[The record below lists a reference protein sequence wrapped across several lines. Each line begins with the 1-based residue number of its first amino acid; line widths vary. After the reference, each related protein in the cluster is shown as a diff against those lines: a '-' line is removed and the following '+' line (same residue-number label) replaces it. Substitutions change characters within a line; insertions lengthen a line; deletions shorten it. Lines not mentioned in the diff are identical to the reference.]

1 VEVIHGYGRD
11 FRSFLS
17 LFNNF
22 MYLPSV
28 QPFNHPE
35 IYINGDVHIDPQAI
49 LAPGII
55 LQAAPN
61 SRIVIR
67 AGACLGMGTVLN
79 AYQGT
84 IEIEAGAVLGSGV
97 LIIGNCKI
105 GANACI
111 GTATT
116 VLDTKI
122 ESMTMI
128 PPGSLIGDGSRTF
141 VESDSDSS
149 LPTNE
154 KEIEEVAPVA
164 DNVVVKPEL
173 ETVANSEISPESKD
187 SVVIGE
193 VYINQLLL
201 TLFPEGKNLRKP
213 KN

>member
-1 VEVIHGYGRD
+1 MVVTSAPPCLYLTI
-11 FRSFLS
+11 
-17 LFNNF
+17 

-61 SRIVIR
+61 SRIVIK

-97 LIIGNCKI
+97 LIIGNCQI

-111 GTATT
+111 GTAST

-128 PPGSLIGDGSRTF
+128 PPGSLIGDESRTF
-141 VESDSDSS
+141 VESPSPESES
-149 LPTNE
+149 ESPLPTTE
-154 KEIEEVAPVA
+154 KEAEEVAPIVE
-164 DNVVVKPEL
+164 DVVVKPEA
-173 ETVANSEISPESKD
+173 ETVGTPEIPHNPKD

-201 TLFPEGKNLRKP
+201 TLFPEGKNLRSSKD
-213 KN
+213 